1 MPENL
6 SWKDAIV
13 QVLEKSGGSLHY
25 NEIAQQIAEA
35 QLRPD
40 LGATPARTVSSQITT
55 SIQQDP
61 ASPFVRAGRGVY
73 ALRDRTITE
82 KMAIPSNQPM
92 PQPGSAEEQSATTG
106 VVNAFGMFWDRFK
119 VIWSQSPRLL
129 GQQQPGSMAV
139 DFGLQRG
146 VYLLHD
152 RQGTVYVGRV
162 TDQGLG
168 RRLWQH
174 TTDRLNSRWDRF
186 SWFGVYPVQEDGSCH
201 TGASFSVDINTV
213 IITMEAIL
221 IEGLEPRQN
230 RRRGDE
236 LQALEFIQVEDPTI
250 ERERKAALVREF
262 SAAFLSE
269 RR

>member
-1 MPENL
+1 MAEKL

-13 QVLEKSGGSLHY
+13 QVLERAGGSLHY
-25 NEIAQQIAEA
+25 NEIAQQIAERR
-35 QLRPD
+35 LRGD

-61 ASPFVRAGRGVY
+61 DSPFIRAGRGMY
-73 ALRDRTITE
+73 ALRTRSLSET
-82 KMAIPSNQPM
+82 AINSNQPILE
-92 PQPGSAEEQSATTG
+92 PAAAEEQAATTG
-106 VVNAFGMFWDRFK
+106 VVNAFGMFWDRAK

-139 DFGLQRG
+139 DFGQQRG

-174 TTDRLNSRWDRF
+174 TIDRLQSRWDRF
-186 SWFGVYPVQEDGSCH
+186 SWFGVYPVQEDGSCQF
-201 TGASFSVDINTV
+201 GASFSVDINTV

-236 LQALEFIQVEDPTI
+236 LQALEFIQVEDPSI
-250 ERERKAALVREF
+250 ERERKAALVREL
-262 SAAFLSE
+262 SATFLAN
-269 RR
+269 R